1 MTGKIIYIYIYFTKS
16 KKQTLKFED
25 KNELNQV

>member
-1 MTGKIIYIYIYFTKS
+1 MTGKIIYIYFTKS